1 MMNNKKTQC
10 KSFYHLLLV
19 ALFFSVSCKDNKTN
33 TNNDVPFQE
42 KYRPQVHFTP
52 PKHWM
57 NDPNGMVYYKGEYHF
72 FYQHYPEKSFW
83 GPMHWGHAISKDL
96 VHWEHMPIA
105 IYPDNLGY
113 IFSGSAV
120 LDAKNTS
127 DLGTA
132 KNPPLVAFFT
142 YHDMEA
148 ERQERFYEIETQ
160 AIAFSLDNGRTWTKY
175 ENNPVLK
182 NPGIRDFRDPKVM
195 WHDET
200 QLWVMS
206 IAAGQVI
213 QFYTSPNCI
222 DWTYAS
228 EFGEGVGNH
237 DGVWE
242 CPDLFPLKV
251 ENSDEIKW
259 VLIVN
264 INPGGPA
271 GGSATQYFVGEF
283 NGKTFTSPQT
293 DAQWMDYGK
302 DNYAG
307 VTWSNAPDNR
317 RILVGWMNNWQ
328 YAGEKPTQIWS
339 GGVTFPRDLGLVNVG
354 GKYLLTSKPV
364 KEVEKLY
371 GESKLMK
378 NTEITK
384 TKTIFSKTSF
394 AKVPVEILLNFDV
407 RDNKQMDFPEKY
419 GITFKNSTG
428 EYYTIGYD
436 NENECFFAD
445 RTNATSEEISENFPS
460 MQMVPFVINSGTTA
474 WRILVDTSSMEFFT
488 SDGKVVI
495 TNVVYPSESFNQIEV
510 FAENGKINL
519 IKARITEL
527 KSIWK
532 TGK

>member
-1 MMNNKKTQC
+1 MMNNKKTER
-10 KSFYHLLLV
+10 KAFYHLLLIT
-19 ALFFSVSCKDNKTN
+19 LLFSVSCKENKADMS
-33 TNNDVPFQE
+33 NDTPFQE

-52 PKHWM
+52 PAHWM

-72 FYQHYPEKSFW
+72 FYQHYPEKSVW
-83 GPMHWGHAISKDL
+83 GPMHWGHAISTDL

-105 IYPDNLGY
+105 IYPDSLGY

-120 LDAKNTS
+120 VDIKNTS
-127 DLGTA
+127 DLGTTE
-132 KNPPLVAFFT
+132 NPPLIAFFT

-148 ERQERFYEIETQ
+148 ERQERFHEIETQ

-200 QLWVMS
+200 QQWVMS

-237 DGVWE
+237 GGVWE

-251 ENSDEIKW
+251 ENSGETKW

-283 NGKTFTSPQT
+283 DGKTFTSPQT

-317 RILVGWMNNWQ
+317 RLLVGWMNNWQ

-339 GGVTFPRDLGLVNVG
+339 GAATFPRDLGLANVD

-364 KEVEKLY
+364 EEIEKLY
-371 GESKLMK
+371 GESESIK
-378 NTEITK
+378 NTEIANS
-384 TKTIFSKTSF
+384 KTIFAKTSF
-394 AKVPVEILLNFDV
+394 AKAPVEISLTFDV
-407 RDNKQMDFPEKY
+407 ENNTRMDFAGKY
-419 GITFKNSTG
+419 GITLKNTAG
-428 EYYTIGYD
+428 EYYTVGYD
-436 NENECFFAD
+436 NVDKYFYAD
-445 RTNATSEEISENFPS
+445 RTNATSEEISPDFS
-460 MQMVPFVINSGTTA
+460 SFHAAPFNVTGKTVT
-474 WRILVDTSSMEFFT
+474 WRMIVDVSSVEFFAA
-488 SDGKVVI
+488 DGKVVI
-495 TNVVYPSESFNQIEV
+495 TDVVYPSPIFDQIEF

-519 IKARITEL
+519 TEARITEL

-532 TGK
+532 